1 MLVKEIKIFGDK
13 EIEKEKMYCDKNPIF
28 KDM

>member
-1 MLVKEIKIFGDK
+1 MLVKEIKIFGDN

-28 KDM
+28 KNM

>member
-1 MLVKEIKIFGDK
+1 MLFKEVKIFGDN

>member
-1 MLVKEIKIFGDK
+1 MLVKKIKIFGDN

>member
-1 MLVKEIKIFGDK
+1 MLFKEIKIFGDN

>member
-1 MLVKEIKIFGDK
+1 MLVKEIKILGDN